1 MLVRWGIIST
11 ARINRKF
18 IAGARQ
24 SSALE
29 ILAVASGPGAPRSA
43 GALRLRTNGI
53 DRAYVDMT
61 RCWAIRMSTAVY
73 ISLPNSMHVEWTV
86 RGTRGRQ
93 ARAVRE
99 ADGAARGRPYSE
111 PSTSPTARAGC

>member
-29 ILAVASGPGAPRSA
+29 ILAVASRDRDSA
-43 GALRLRTNGI
+43 ERYAADNGI
-53 DRAYVDMT
+53 ERAYGGYEALLADPD
-61 RCWAIRMSTAVY
+61 IDAVY
-73 ISLPNSMHVEWTV
+73 ISLPNSMHV
-86 RGTRGRQ
+86 
-93 ARAVRE
+93 
-99 ADGAARGRPYSE
+99 
-111 PSTSPTARAGC
+111 